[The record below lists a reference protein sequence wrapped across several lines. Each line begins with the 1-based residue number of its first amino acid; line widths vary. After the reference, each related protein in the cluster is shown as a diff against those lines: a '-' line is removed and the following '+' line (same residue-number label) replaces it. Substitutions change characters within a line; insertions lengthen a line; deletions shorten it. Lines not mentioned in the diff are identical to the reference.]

1 MKRQIS
7 QIIFKK
13 FLGVFF
19 ILNGVGCA
27 LFCFY
32 KIILLWGGGIFSI
45 FMTGLL
51 MLGGGMLL
59 IKGTSSRM
67 QPSSIIS
74 GIEERLKNIHLV
86 TSPMK
91 NPYKL
96 LGIIMGIIF
105 LGGIFCSRTDNK

>member
-1 MKRQIS
+1 
-7 QIIFKK
+7 
-13 FLGVFF
+13 
-19 ILNGVGCA
+19 
-27 LFCFY
+27 
-32 KIILLWGGGIFSI
+32 
-45 FMTGLL
+45 

-59 IKGTSSRM
+59 IKTTSSRM